1 MNTKHY
7 LVTSGIVGGVIGSLL
22 TALLVSPVTA
32 DRDEVGVIECTELRV
47 VDAKGSTLALVSGGE
62 HGGSVQVGDKESQ
75 AVVNL
80 NLEAGGTVECRRLQ
94 VVDGNGEKR
103 VRISNGDLGG
113 V

>member
-1 MNTKHY
+1 M
-7 LVTSGIVGGVIGSLL
+7 
-22 TALLVSPVTA
+22 
-32 DRDEVGVIECTELRV
+32 
-47 VDAKGSTLALVSGGE
+47 
-62 HGGSVQVGDKESQ
+62 QVFDKESQ

-80 NLEAGGTVECRRLQ
+80 NLEAGGTVECRWLQ